1 MQNAVTIFTAEAVAI
16 TFTDKKGAVHSVSA
30 EGALFKGGAAL
41 ASLKDKVLLEAGNK
55 AANGKYRAAA
65 DILAVSFNAT
75 AKSFEKLV
83 GTPWANK
90 AAMCSF
96 LGAIERVAAERV
108 AAGKLTAKQEQAM
121 AFVKALRTIP
131 SLAAEDAAPVTIDA
145 QEVEPGLRRVA

>member
-1 MQNAVTIFTAEAVAI
+1 MQDAVTIFAAESVAI
-16 TFTDKKGAVHSVSA
+16 TFTDKKGAQHSVSA

-41 ASLKDKVLLEAGNK
+41 AALKDKVLLEAGNK

-65 DILAVSFNAT
+65 DILTAAFSAT

-90 AAMCSF
+90 TTMGSF
-96 LGAIERVAAERV
+96 LGAIERAAAERS
-108 AAGKLTAKQEQAM
+108 AAGKLTAKQAQAM
-121 AFVKALRTIP
+121 TLVKALRTIP

>member
-1 MQNAVTIFTAEAVAI
+1 MTNAVTTIFSESI
-16 TFTDKKGAVHSVSA
+16 TIEFTDKKANTHAVSP

-41 ASLKDKVLLEAGNK
+41 AALKDKVLLAAGDK

-65 DILAVSFNAT
+65 EILAAAFSAT
-75 AKSFEKLV
+75 SKAFEKLV

-90 AAMCSF
+90 TAMCAF
-96 LGAIERVAAERV
+96 LGAIERVAAERA

-145 QEVEPGLRRVA
+145 NLRRVA